1 MKKNFDLD
9 AAKRGAT
16 VCTRDGLPAR
26 ILCFDSNIASD
37 EYATPIVAEVAMDGR
52 MNIMCYTAKGGLD
65 VEGQSKYDLMM
76 SDDDYL
82 EKLER
87 GDYALFEDN
96 LEKVGKTDHI
106 GKPTEKVGWDYWRRM
121 YAGMAMQAFI
131 TSDPQELTLSH
142 AESAVVAAD
151 ALIEKLKKQPDPKI

>member
-1 MKKNFDLD
+1 MKDFDPA

-16 VCTRDGLPAR
+16 VCTAEGQAVR
-26 ILCFDSNIASD
+26 ILCYDLKHKL
-37 EYATPIVAEVAMDGR
+37 YPIVAAIMDSDGTEWLHR
-52 MNIMCYTAKGGLD
+52 YTIKGTFTGD
-65 VEGQSKYDLMM
+65 VDINYDLMM
-76 SDDDYL
+76 ADDDYL

-87 GDYALFEDN
+87 GEYDKPVRKNNGAYVVEVECTVL
-96 LEKVGKTDHI
+96 KTESPYDD
-106 GKPTEKVGWDYWRRM
+106 DYWRRM